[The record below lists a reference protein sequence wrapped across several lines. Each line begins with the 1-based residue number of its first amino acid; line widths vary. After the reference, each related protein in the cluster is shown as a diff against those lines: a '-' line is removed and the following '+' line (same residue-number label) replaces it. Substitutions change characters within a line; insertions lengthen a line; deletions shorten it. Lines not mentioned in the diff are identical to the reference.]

1 MEQRAS
7 RRVAVI
13 VEDDPDV
20 GDLLDLVL
28 TQSGYVTHVTR
39 NGVDGLAAVREHD
52 PVLTTLDV
60 SMPGMDGFAVARRI
74 REFSSTYLIMITAL
88 SDEIDVVMGLEAGA
102 DDYLVKPFRPRE
114 LRARAESMLRRP
126 RARNEGTDEEDG
138 HGLAEPAA
146 VPAATEPEREPTG
159 WAVDIRREFSQG
171 NRATIGPAPT
181 TPATPAPRH
190 AAPQPEQPAPA
201 QPVPAQ
207 PAVPQTAA
215 HSTYDQVAHDQG
227 LQQQAPYQQPAHQ
240 HQPAQP
246 VYQQPVQPA
255 HEQPVQQPAQQP
267 VYAPPVQQAVPQPV
281 ATQPVA
287 SYAADPLPAS
297 GLTPASSMAA
307 GNDQQVVGG
316 DGWVRHNGLS
326 LNPTSRAVLVEGRGV
341 DVTKVEF
348 DLLASLMSTGR
359 RVRSKAD
366 LVLTMRGQDY
376 VTAYFVNEADKRTV
390 EAHIEDLRRKLGD
403 DGAVPRW
410 IEPVRGVGYRMA
422 PGT

>member
-28 TQSGYVTHVTR
+28 TQSGYVTHLAR

-126 RARNEGTDEEDG
+126 RARNEGADDDEHVAGGPVAD
-138 HGLAEPAA
+138 APAA
-146 VPAATEPEREPTG
+146 EPEREPTA
-159 WAVDIRREFSQG
+159 WAVDVHREFSQG
-171 NRATIGPAPT
+171 NRATIGPVPT
-181 TPATPAPRH
+181 VPAPRH
-190 AAPQPEQPAPA
+190 AAPQPQ
-201 QPVPAQ
+201 QPVQPAQ
-207 PAVPQTAA
+207 PAAA
-215 HSTYDQVAHDQG
+215 QPAYEQPA
-227 LQQQAPYQQPAHQ
+227 YQQPAYQ
-240 HQPAQP
+240 QPVQQP
-246 VYQQPVQPA
+246 VYQQPVQQPA
-255 HEQPVQQPAQQP
+255 YQQPAQQP
-267 VYAPPVQQAVPQPV
+267 
-281 ATQPVA
+281 
-287 SYAADPLPAS
+287 AAHAAGALPAS

-307 GNDQQVVGG
+307 GNDHHVVAS
-316 DGWVRHNGLS
+316 DGWVRHNGLALS
-326 LNPTSRAVLVEGRGV
+326 PTSRAVLVDGRGV
-341 DVTKVEF
+341 DVSKVEF